1 MALYVAKVSDA
12 FIRKLAQEYLAEYM
26 TMEKLA
32 KAYRTTATTISN
44 ILFRGV
50 SEGIIDELTSA
61 AITAKVVAFTENVCQ
76 TSRRWQK
83 ANNLY
88 QAKLVEADIAY
99 TKQCLQEVNYHIE
112 SYDDFFF
119 NDDSAPTKKSLKC
132 KRAEIQQRLRTLE
145 QRLKTLKG

>member
-1 MALYVAKVSDA
+1 MALFVAKVSDA
-12 FIRKLAQEYLAEYM
+12 FIRKLAKEYLIEYM
-26 TMEKLA
+26 TMKKLA
-32 KAYRTTATTISN
+32 KEYRTSATTISN
-44 ILFRGV
+44 ILFKGV

-99 TKQCLQEVNYHIE
+99 AKQCLQEVNYHIE
-112 SYDDFFF
+112 AYDDFFF
-119 NDDSAPTKKSLKC
+119 DDDNAPTKKSLKC
-132 KRAEIQQRLRTLE
+132 KRAQIQENLRTLE